1 MTTRW
6 IMLGLVLFLA
16 PFASALFA
24 NPAFAT
30 RPGIPAAF
38 LVGWVVLVV
47 LGVLGVFVWSRAD
60 RARVR
65 ELAKTLRARR
75 RDVCRRCGYDLSA
88 IRTDGLCPECGLEFQ
103 KFWTTPGIRAAPRE
117 SPADLPPNTNG
128 G

>member
-1 MTTRW
+1 MRW
-6 IMLGLVLFLA
+6 VLLGLLLFLA

-24 NPAFAT
+24 NPKFGAE
-30 RPGIPAAF
+30 PGISVA
-38 LVGWVVLVV
+38 LLLGWVALVV

-60 RARVR
+60 RARVH

-75 RDVCRRCGYDLSA
+75 LEICRRCGYDLSA

-103 KFWTTPGIRAAPRE
+103 KFCTTPGTRAAPRE
-117 SPADLPPNTNG
+117 SPADSPPNTNG